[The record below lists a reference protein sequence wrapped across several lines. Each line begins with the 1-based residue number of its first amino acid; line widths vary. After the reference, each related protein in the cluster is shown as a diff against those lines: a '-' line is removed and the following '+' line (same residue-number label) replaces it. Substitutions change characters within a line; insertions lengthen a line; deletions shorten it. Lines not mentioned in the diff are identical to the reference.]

1 MKKRYITAVCCL
13 LAAELTSLCASLQAQ
28 QQRLAE
34 KLIRLHV
41 VANSD
46 TREDQRV
53 KLLVRDAVLETANG
67 LLRDA
72 QNPEAA
78 LQTGLPELERAA
90 NEKLASLAS
99 LGCEETASVSLRR
112 ELFPTREYETFRL
125 PAGVY
130 RTLRV
135 SIGQAGGHNR
145 WCVVFPALCLPAA
158 EEDFT
163 EACRAAGLTDQEISV
178 LTEDTGEVELEFRTL
193 EWLGKLK
200 KMLWDA

>member
-1 MKKRYITAVCCL
+1 MKKRYITMLSCL
-13 LAAELTSLCASLQAQ
+13 LAAVLTGLCAISQAR

-46 TREDQRV
+46 TEKDQHV
-53 KLLVRDAVLETANG
+53 KLLVRDAVLEAANG
-67 LLRDA
+67 LLLDA
-72 QNPEAA
+72 QDPQAA
-78 LQTGLPELERAA
+78 LSAGLPELERAA
-90 NEKLASLAS
+90 NEKLAV

-112 ELFPTREYETFRL
+112 ELFPTRQYETFRL

-135 SIGQAGGHNR
+135 SIGQANGHNW
-145 WCVVFPALCLPAA
+145 WCVVFPSLCLPAA
-158 EEDFT
+158 EEELAET
-163 EACRAAGLTDQEISV
+163 CRQAGLTQQEISV
-178 LTEDTGEVELEFRTL
+178 LTGDTAEVELEFRTL

>member
-1 MKKRYITAVCCL
+1 MKKRYITMLSCL
-13 LAAELTSLCASLQAQ
+13 LAAVLTGLCAISQAR

-46 TREDQRV
+46 TEKDQHV
-53 KLLVRDAVLETANG
+53 KLLVRDAVLEAANG
-67 LLRDA
+67 LLADA
-72 QNPEAA
+72 QDPQAA
-78 LQTGLPELERAA
+78 LSAGLPELERAA
-90 NEKLASLAS
+90 NEKLAV

-112 ELFPTREYETFRL
+112 ELFPTRQYETFRL

-135 SIGQAGGHNR
+135 SIGQANGHNW
-145 WCVVFPALCLPAA
+145 WCVVFPSLCLPAA
-158 EEDFT
+158 EEELAET
-163 EACRAAGLTDQEISV
+163 CRQAGLTQQEISV
-178 LTEDTGEVELEFRTL
+178 LTGDTAEVELEFRTL